1 MPRLTTQILLLG
13 APFSGRTTLG
23 KKIAEHYGLVYI
35 STSFLIAE
43 EIRRDSIHGRKVK
56 THYLNNQLID
66 NFLVEKLIEDRIAK
80 KDCRMQGFVLEGY
93 PKTKEQ
99 LDNIRNMKLDLTMI
113 VGIDTPKALSQQR
126 SNIPQEKFDARFEK
140 WKVMADHIKET
151 KETVFW
157 VDPTLNI
164 GNAYEEV
171 VHELEKQ
178 FI

>member
-1 MPRLTTQILLLG
+1 MILG

-43 EIRRDSIHGRKVK
+43 EIRKDSIHGRKVK
-56 THYLNNQLID
+56 ANYLNNQLID
-66 NFLVEKLIEDRIAK
+66 TFLIEKLIEDRISK

-99 LDNIRNMKLDLTMI
+99 FDNIKNMKLDLTMI
-113 VGIDTPKALSQQR
+113 VGIDTPKELSQRR
-126 SNIPQEKFDARFEK
+126 SDISQEKFDGRFEK
-140 WKVMADHIKET
+140 WKIMADYLKES
-151 KETVFW
+151 KEKVFW
-157 VDPTLNI
+157 VDPGLSI

-171 VHELEKQ
+171 VH
-178 FI
+178 